1 MPTDEPVDSE
11 NYITLVPAKA
21 NKADAEKCV
30 GRRLPDELFE
40 MDQVWGRRLLI
51 VREAGDTSYGHIIIP
66 RNQQDA
72 KTTGWVVAAGPLV
85 GTPAPGMPG
94 WSPYY
99 ANELIL
105 KRVLFGAF
113 AGVELPVVEDPL
125 KRGDA
130 EFASDVE
137 QGYEEQPHAVD
148 RPYIIITDL
157 DVFWSY

>member
-1 MPTDEPVDSE
+1 MSSEPE
-11 NYITLVPAKA
+11 YIELRPARADKA
-21 NKADAEKCV
+21 EAELAV

-51 VREAGDTSYGHIIIP
+51 VREQGDTSYGHIIIP
-66 RNQQDA
+66 RNQQDP
-72 KTTGWVVAAGPLV
+72 KSTGWVIAAGPLV
-85 GTPAPGMPG
+85 GTPAPGAPG

-99 ANELIL
+99 AGDLLL
-105 KRVLFGAF
+105 KRVLFGAY

-125 KRGDA
+125 KHSDG
-130 EFASDVE
+130 EFAERVE
-137 QGYEEQPHAVD
+137 GGYEEQPHAVD